1 MVNLVES
8 ACPSQA
14 SNLIQWKG
22 RHFAL
27 ELGCARRVGVCAG
40 GGPADNDG
48 VASSNYGSHQL
59 VVWLKHE
66 GQLEHPCIAIRW
78 VVGIYNKLIRS
89 LIDVEDI

>member
-14 SNLIQWKG
+14 SNLIEWKR
-22 RHFAL
+22 RHLPL
-27 ELGCARRVGVCAG
+27 ELLRVALAFCAG
-40 GGPADNDG
+40 GIQRTT
-48 VASSNYGSHQL
+48 STYGHQL

>member
-14 SNLIQWKG
+14 SNLIEWKR
-22 RHFAL
+22 RHLPL
-27 ELGCARRVGVCAG
+27 ELLRVALAFCAG
-40 GGPADNDG
+40 GSSGQR
-48 VASSNYGSHQL
+48 VAMVHQL